1 MFLVP
6 YGTRKFISPKSSLE
20 VWWEKMKLWK
30 GMINLINRLTD
41 WMFFCAICL
50 LVAIALFVLFEIVM
64 RQLFGWG
71 LDWVMELIEYLL
83 AYLTFLGAA
92 YLLKNDNHIT
102 FDLLIQRLSVRKQ
115 AFLRVIANLLGFL
128 VTIIITYFGTITT
141 MDLFQRGI
149 VTETVLVVPKGLL
162 TLPVAFSM
170 LFLTFQFLSRLFTAI
185 DDYRQIGKRWP
196 SVKGV
201 SAERR

>member
-1 MFLVP
+1 
-6 YGTRKFISPKSSLE
+6 
-20 VWWEKMKLWK
+20 
-30 GMINLINRLTD
+30 
-41 WMFFCAICL
+41 
-50 LVAIALFVLFEIVM
+50 IALFVLFEIVM

-71 LDWVMELIEYLL
+71 LDWVIELIEYLL

-102 FDLLIQRLSVRKQ
+102 FDLLIQRLSIRKQ
-115 AFLRVIANLLGFL
+115 AFLRIIANLLGFL

-149 VTETVLVVPKGLL
+149 VTETVLVVPKGLF

-170 LFLTFQFLSRLFTAI
+170 LFLTFQF
-185 DDYRQIGKRWP
+185 
-196 SVKGV
+196 
-201 SAERR
+201 